1 MSKLSEK
8 VVREIAAIVAKE
20 NGAEAPSSRLNGI
33 VLLQKYCFIMTI
45 PSDRKNAQGRR
56 EDKALSLGM
65 FIKEQK
71 TH

>member
-1 MSKLSEK
+1 
-8 VVREIAAIVAKE
+8 
-20 NGAEAPSSRLNGI
+20 
-33 VLLQKYCFIMTI
+33 MTI

>member
-20 NGAEAPSSRLNGI
+20 NGAEALSSRLNGI
-33 VLLQKYCFIMTI
+33 VLLQKYCFIMNI
-45 PSDRKNAQGRR
+45 PSDRKNTQGRR